1 VAAKVE
7 TQNEVYLNGV
17 YYPLTRPVQ
26 SVLSS
31 LYPAKVV
38 IGDTSKDSQAR
49 TSVIAW
55 SDWRG
60 GIGVNRMEHGG
71 DVNRAWWS
79 TLQLRYKNHL
89 ILPGLDN
96 DAAANASSTSLAG
109 PTIGAIGELSS
120 EIYVAW
126 NGSVSEAAK
135 IYKYNNTSDAWGS
148 ALATP
153 ADRVTDTVTWRALSD
168 VTFLVFAHYDAN
180 GSGYTYYSKFE
191 TALDGAITSTSAT
204 SVPVDDA
211 SGFVAGQI
219 IVVDSEDMSIDSI
232 SSNTLTVTR
241 GANSTTAATHLNGA
255 TVSTGWTSDAQ
266 DTQYVAAWDDRLWGI
281 SYAGQL
287 WYSIVAGTEV
297 NDAKLPLPA
306 GSVTALFVARDA
318 GGEPILYAATKKGLF
333 AHDAANAKF
342 VQTELTLPNH
352 PFAGKGTI
360 RWRDSIYMPAG
371 LGVYRYIN
379 QAGGAVLTITGPDRD
394 DGLPTDNRGTIKY
407 MSGSHNELFVGVDSA
422 TRTPLESQNSVPHQ
436 WKSHHGSPVIDASG
450 FSSILGYNGLGW
462 ETKWVAVTNSEGK
475 SVQHMLVSDAYS
487 EYRLWWGFAG
497 EIKFMKIPSDIINP
511 SFVSDFEFKA
521 SGTHETPWFNAG
533 QSEVDKL
540 ALKLKIEVQDV
551 STTETVKITYATD
564 YNEQSYSYFTNAD
577 GDDVSTIT
585 STTLGATSGITTF
598 TFGSSAGTP
607 FRAIKFKLE
616 LDRTTDTDTDN
627 YKKKTPDVVSLTLEW
642 RKKLEAKWGHQ
653 VQIDMN
659 KEYKGKSPKDL
670 RSSLLSAIES
680 TTLVEFTFRDDSGG
694 TRNFYVDVASA
705 TGMEYSGYDE
715 RGATTINLVEP

>member
-1 VAAKVE
+1 MAAKVE
-7 TQNEVYLNGV
+7 SPNEISLGGV

-26 SVLSS
+26 SVLASQ
-31 LYPAKVV
+31 YPAKVV
-38 IGDTSKDSQAR
+38 IGDTTKDSQTR

-96 DAAANASSTSLAG
+96 DAAANASSTSLTG
-109 PTIGAIGELSS
+109 PTIGAIGELSG

-135 IYKYNNTSDAWGS
+135 IYLYNNTSNSWGS

-153 ADRVTDTVTWRALSD
+153 ADRVTDTITWRTLAAE
-168 VTFLVFAHYDAN
+168 TFLVFAHYDSN
-180 GSGYTYYSKFE
+180 GSGYTRY
-191 TALDGAITSTSAT
+191 DGST
-204 SVPVDDA
+204 
-211 SGFVAGQI
+211 
-219 IVVDSEDMSIDSI
+219 
-232 SSNTLTVTR
+232 
-241 GANSTTAATHLNGA
+241 
-255 TVSTGWTSDAQ
+255 WTSDAT
-266 DTQYVAAWDDRLWGI
+266 DTQYVAVWDDRLWGI
-281 SYAGQL
+281 SYTGQL

-306 GSVTALFVARDA
+306 GSVTGLFVARDA

-352 PFAGKGTI
+352 PFAGRGTI

-394 DGLPTDNRGTIKY
+394 DGLPQDKRGTIKY
-407 MSGSHNELFVGVDSA
+407 MSGSHNELFAGLDSSTA
-422 TRTPLESQNSVPHQ
+422 PNIASSSSVPFQ
-436 WKSHHGSPVIDASG
+436 WQSHHGSSVIDGDSG
-450 FSSILGYNGLGW
+450 YSSILGYNDMGW
-462 ETKWVAVTNSEGK
+462 ETKWLASSAGK
-475 SVQHMLVSDAYS
+475 SLQHMTVSDAYD
-487 EYRLWWGFAG
+487 EYRLWWGFDG

-511 SFVSDFEFKA
+511 SFVSDFEYKA

-540 ALKLKIEVQDV
+540 ALKLKTEVQDA
-551 STTETVKITYATD
+551 SSTETVTVSYALD
-564 YNEQSYSYFTNAD
+564 YAESDWSDLSA
-577 GDDVSTIT
+577 IT
-585 STTLGATSGITTF
+585 SDGITTY
-598 TFGSSAGTP
+598 TFGSSAGVS
-607 FRAIKFKLE
+607 FRAIKFKIALA
-616 LDRTTDTDTDN
+616 RTTDTDTDN
-627 YKKKTPDVVSLTLEW
+627 YKKLTPDVVSLTLEW

-653 VQIDMN
+653 VELNLN
-659 KEYKGKSPKDL
+659 KEYKGKSSKDL
-670 RSSLLSAIES
+670 RAALLSAVES
-680 TTLVEFTFRDDSGG
+680 TTLVEFTFRDDTGG
-694 TRNFYVDVASA
+694 TRNFYVDIASA
-705 TGMEYSGYDE
+705 TGLEYTGYDE
-715 RGATTINLVEP
+715 RGTSTINLVEP